1 MRSET
6 LAEMKERILAGAG
19 EQEESLSMW
28 ETVACFTIT
37 VSTGHIVAEKREIA
51 EAMAIFRAEQQI
63 EVRGNGCSV
72 EKEAFVRRIGP
83 A

>member
-1 MRSET
+1 M
-6 LAEMKERILAGAG
+6 AEMKERILAGAG

-28 ETVACFTIT
+28 ETVVTIAVT
-37 VSTGHIVAEKREIA
+37 VSTGHIVAERREIA

-63 EVRGNGCSV
+63 EVRGNGCCV
-72 EKEAFVRRIGP
+72 EKEAYVRRIGP